1 MADNTTFT
9 EEFEGAEGLAPE
21 QANTEVPAD
30 VVKPKAERKLYTLL
44 DGSEGSRNAFI
55 KEQFVV
61 LNKSRKQI
69 ADEFGFEYRT
79 VYSATVNMTNEAE
92 ASTRGRAAGNAT
104 IQVNAE
110 NQLVVVQQNED
121 GSTTTFVN
129 GVATDVAYA
138 EEDLQT
144 VSRNEWIKEQVA
156 NGVARGDL
164 AKMLDI
170 SYGVIYGLTK
180 EAEGTRTVH
189 MITLED
195 GTEISR
201 TEYIRQQIA
210 AGKTRGEVA
219 KELGVDYSV
228 VWQATKVQKTAAD
241 KFAELVENIKKYR
254 DQVDDAEAFDDAI
267 VTLEALNI
275 VEEAEES
282 NATDAESEDAEQATE
297 E

>member
-1 MADNTTFT
+1 MADTTFT
-9 EEFEGAEGLAPE
+9 EEFEGAEGLAAEQVDTEAPE
-21 QANTEVPAD
+21 N
-30 VVKPKAERKLYTLL
+30 VVKPKAERKTYTML

-55 KEQFVV
+55 KEQFVT
-61 LNKSRKQI
+61 LNKSRKEI
-69 ADEFGFEYRT
+69 ATEFGFEYRV

-92 ASTRGRAAGNAT
+92 AATRGRAAGNAT
-104 IQVNAE
+104 IKVNSE
-110 NQLVVVQQNED
+110 GQLVTVQQNED
-121 GSTTTFVN
+121 GSTTTYVN
-129 GVATDVAYA
+129 GEVSDVTYTD
-138 EEDLQT
+138 EELT
-144 VSRNEWIKEQVA
+144 TTSRNDWIKEQVA

-189 MITLED
+189 TITLED
-195 GTEISR
+195 GTTVPR

-241 KFAELVENIKKYR
+241 KYAELVENLKKFR
-254 DQVDDAEAFDDAI
+254 DQVDDVNAFDDAI
-267 VTLEALNI
+267 VTLEAI
-275 VEEAEES
+275 SVATEEAEEE
-282 NATDAESEDAEQATE
+282 TAEEQNEGEQAE
-297 E
+297 